1 MITNLPE
8 VILPDNILTFFK
20 DLGKKKAITQ
30 IDVDNNTY
38 YSITFADLK
47 KIIANGSYFLRKT
60 LSLPQGSTVSYLL
73 ENSPEVIIINLI
85 CFFSGLRACPLDVK
99 RETETTASYKLRETN
114 STVLFFRNSPVFK
127 EFSNKITKNNPIKK
141 YSLDNVSS
149 LKKLFGSKSIS
160 SYNSFNHDNQC
171 LILYTSGTTGMP
183 KGALLSF
190 SNLFYGSY
198 QVGKW
203 FDIKNEDVFY
213 VVLPMHHI
221 NSTVFS
227 LATLLA
233 GGSLVVT
240 SRYSRSRFFS
250 DLAKFKVTMSSIVPT
265 INIDLL
271 EQEEE
276 YEKVVS
282 QLRVKRIQIGSAP
295 VSAAHTTQFVKKYSI
310 PLVQGYGSTE
320 TALRVTGVPID
331 ISEKIY
337 EKLLAKNSIGEALSA
352 NEIILIDE
360 QEREVTK
367 AGTVGELCVRGKN
380 VMKGYLNR
388 DEETQRAMKNG
399 YFHTGDLGY
408 FEQMGKRKMYYLV
421 GRKKEI
427 IIKGGVNVSP
437 LYIEEQMR
445 VYVPWA
451 RDVVAVGFPHYRLG
465 EEIGIVIIPKQIE
478 SKKYLE
484 KLNQDLNAY
493 LVPNLSAFETPKV
506 AILAADKDIAKTA
519 TGKIQHIK
527 VKHDFERR
535 LLDRYCYIG
544 ENSRYIF
551 RLITPND
558 EILFENMI
566 KIHNAAFQQGM
577 QLTKEKLLHRI
588 INGFVLGAFNKDGPM
603 EGMLTGFFT
612 DKEIIMKGKKWIELT
627 AEGTFEN
634 SRPKGDLGLLVSV
647 ASVHAS
653 KNVSRKKTPR
663 VVLTK
668 KVLDKYVESGKDYVI
683 RFHKKPKAGFNIGA
697 KVEKYIINGNP
708 KDYQSLGTIVV
719 FAYPP
724 LKTLQKI
731 SFTDDSIGIGLVE
744 AAIKHAKERGKKG
757 VFALSRFGEAY
768 EHLTNK

>member
-1 MITNLPE
+1 MRENLPK
-8 VILPDNILTFFK
+8 VLLPQDILSFFK
-20 DLGKKKAITQ
+20 KHRNKKAITQ
-30 IDVDNNTY
+30 INVDSNFH
-38 YSITFADLK
+38 YSITFDELQEIISEGAYFFK
-47 KIIANGSYFLRKT
+47 KI

-73 ENSPEVIIINLI
+73 ENSPEVMIINLV
-85 CFFSGLRACPLDVK
+85 CFFSGFRACPLDVK
-99 RETETTASYKLRETN
+99 RETETTASYKLKETN

-127 EFSNKITKNNPIKK
+127 EFADKIIKNNPIKT

-149 LKKLFGSKSIS
+149 LKKLFGSKNLS
-160 SYNSFNHDNQC
+160 SYDTFNPDDPC

-203 FDIKNEDVFY
+203 FDIKNEDVFH

-233 GGSLVVT
+233 GGSLLVA

-250 DLAKFKVTMSSIVPT
+250 DLAKFKATMSSIVPT

-276 YEKVVS
+276 YKKVAS
-282 QLRVKRIQIGSAP
+282 RLKVKRIQIGSAP
-295 VSAAHTTQFVKKYSI
+295 VSAAHTTQFVKKYKI

-320 TALRVTGVPID
+320 TSLRVTGVPTD
-331 ISEKIY
+331 VSKKIY
-337 EKLLAKNSIGEALSA
+337 EKLLSKNSIGEALSA
-352 NEIILIDE
+352 NEVILIDE
-360 QEREVTK
+360 KAQEVGK

-388 DEETQRAMKNG
+388 DKDTQEVMENG
-399 YFHTGDLGY
+399 YFHTGDIGY

-451 RDVVAVGFPHYRLG
+451 RDVVVVGFPHYRLG
-465 EEIGIVIIPKQIE
+465 EEIGVIVIPKQDGG
-478 SKKYLE
+478 KKNLE
-484 KLNQDLNAY
+484 KLNQDLNAH
-493 LVPNLSAFETPKV
+493 LIPNLSPFETPKV
-506 AILAADKDIAKTA
+506 AILATDPEIAKTA
-519 TGKIQHIK
+519 TGKVQHIK
-527 VKHDFERR
+527 VEHDFEQR
-535 LLDRYCYIG
+535 LLDAYSYIG

-551 RLITPND
+551 RLITPSDENLFD
-558 EILFENMI
+558 EII
-566 KIHNAAFQQGM
+566 RVHNAAFLPGM

-588 INGFVLGAFNKDGPM
+588 INGFVLGAFKKGGSL
-603 EGMLTGFFT
+603 EGILTGFFT
-612 DKEIIMKGKKWIELT
+612 DREIITKGKNWIEIT
-627 AEGTFEN
+627 ADGTFEN
-634 SRPKGDLGLLVSV
+634 SRPRGDSGLLISV
-647 ASVHAS
+647 ASIHAGR
-653 KNVSRKKTPR
+653 NINIKTIPR
-663 VVLTK
+663 VDLTK
-668 KVLDKYVESGKDYVI
+668 EILDRYLKSGKDYVA
-683 RFHKKPKAGFNIGA
+683 RFHQKPKAGFKTGA
-697 KVEKYIINGNP
+697 KVERYILNGNP
-708 KDYQSLGTIVV
+708 KDYESLGTIVV
-719 FAYPP
+719 FAYPS
-724 LKTLQKI
+724 LNTLQKI
-731 SFTDDSIGIGLVE
+731 TFTDDSIGIGLVE
-744 AAIKHAKERGKKG
+744 AAIKLAKDRGKKG

-768 EHLTNK
+768 KHLVKK